1 MSVLRWIRGV
11 GGFPRFA
18 LSTCIIICSSE
29 LGQINEVGGLQGGGE
44 GGIREVSVV
53 IGGRIR
59 EGSVVIGGGGGGDQR
74 GFSAHTYK
82 WHGAC
87 THSDYSTSYT

>member
-1 MSVLRWIRGV
+1 M
-11 GGFPRFA
+11 
-18 LSTCIIICSSE
+18 
-29 LGQINEVGGLQGGGE
+29 
-44 GGIREVSVV
+44 V